1 MKDADESAVAA
12 GFDGR
17 PTVEVVFTGFGAMR
31 ADRVTWIGAELGYA
45 LSADEP
51 YGRGQRR
58 LLFTRDDSPGARR
71 RAQATLARVQAAGS
85 WSAATQPWPGAVPH
99 KPSAATAP
107 PLIHPERAARAQR
120 QAKAYEGW
128 HPARLISVCCVFA
141 VGFFTLAWA
150 VRETVPTAVG
160 SCLVGLLC
168 LVGAVLGPRYTR
180 RWHRENLQLLERF
193 RRQQAAQLPVPPPS
207 SPSPPAGPHHN
218 QRGS

>member
-1 MKDADESAVAA
+1 MRDEDEAAVAA
-12 GFDGR
+12 RFDGR

-31 ADRVTWIGAELGYA
+31 ADRITWIGAESGYA

-58 LLFTRDDSPGARR
+58 LLFTRDDSPGARQ

-85 WSAATQPWPGAVPH
+85 WSAVAQPWPGTASH
-99 KPSAATAP
+99 DPSATVP

-120 QAKAYEGW
+120 QVKAYEGW
-128 HPARLISVCCVFA
+128 RPARLIGVCCVLA
-141 VGFFTLAWA
+141 AGFFALAWA

-168 LVGAVLGPRYTR
+168 LAGAALGPRYTR
-180 RWHRENLQLLERF
+180 RWHQENLQLLERF
-193 RRQQAAQLPVPPPS
+193 RRQQAAQFPVSPPSPPP
-207 SPSPPAGPHHN
+207 PPAGPHHD
-218 QRGS
+218 QTGS